1 MQYSYKTMTTRLNE
15 LSLWMKVTIILVAL
29 AIVRIGSNIPLPF
42 VNREYIQALLDVE
55 GLGFLNAI
63 TGGSMLQMSFF
74 ALSVS
79 PYITA
84 SIIIQLMTVVS
95 PALDEMRKD
104 GKTGMDKY
112 KKITQA
118 TGVALALLQ
127 AAGMAIGLGSQGL
140 LTPYNPVTVLGATL
154 IWTVGGVFIIFLGE
168 FLDKLEL
175 GSGISMIL
183 FCNIVASIPSDIRSI
198 YEVFTVSGPVA
209 VQATKM
215 IVFVLVILGVIA
227 ACVVCSSALK
237 QLPVVQTRK
246 LTGSAKSTFP
256 IPLMTCSVMP
266 VIFAGSIMS
275 MPILIAQF
283 VPALQSGVAG
293 HIIRTMNT
301 SAWFDPAMPLYSVG
315 AIVYAL
321 LTTAFTYFYLEIG
334 FNATEIAENL
344 KKSGA
349 VIPGLR
355 PGKPTEER
363 IRSISTRVALLGNTI
378 MTGIILFMYCVCS
391 LSGLGTLSIAG
402 TSCFICVNVVL
413 EEKKKIESNLSLRMK
428 KARTFLLAGNR
439 IAV

>member
-246 LTGSAKSTFP
+246 LTGSAKVPS
-256 IPLMTCSVMP
+256 
-266 VIFAGSIMS
+266 
-275 MPILIAQF
+275 QF
-283 VPALQSGVAG
+283 
-293 HIIRTMNT
+293 R
-301 SAWFDPAMPLYSVG
+301 
-315 AIVYAL
+315 
-321 LTTAFTYFYLEIG
+321 
-334 FNATEIAENL
+334 
-344 KKSGA
+344 
-349 VIPGLR
+349 
-355 PGKPTEER
+355 
-363 IRSISTRVALLGNTI
+363 
-378 MTGIILFMYCVCS
+378 
-391 LSGLGTLSIAG
+391 
-402 TSCFICVNVVL
+402 
-413 EEKKKIESNLSLRMK
+413 
-428 KARTFLLAGNR
+428 
-439 IAV
+439 